1 MENHLFSLISQAVNR
16 HSSVSSAS
24 GRLVV
29 AFLGTL
35 FVAITGCQT
44 SGGGVYT
51 FHTMPSE
58 MVAVRRE
65 NSQTL
70 DLTRLARAA
79 VDSDLIDRGDVIE
92 VVISASLDEKDSV
105 KIPVRVNE
113 AGFVN
118 LPEVGKISVAGLGTQ
133 EAEAAIFEGCIQ
145 GEFFK
150 SPNVTVT
157 MKKQRTNRVTVMG
170 AVKKPGVYELPR
182 GQSDLLAA
190 LNAAEGLEKDAG
202 TIVEIRN
209 SMRANGSRQDPVASE
224 NLKDVDTVG
233 MTNDRGDPINQ
244 EFAVHGMATGESTF
258 QTVRIDLVKATK
270 QGESE
275 AEGYLITDGGVVNI
289 EKRDPEPLHVMGLVR
304 KPDRYEF
311 PLNEDVRVTDAISKA
326 GGTSVTVAD
335 KIFVIRR
342 KANGSD
348 TAVIKVSLKQAKTNS
363 QANLRLAPGDVVS
376 VEQTPATV
384 MMEALNIVR
393 FGISSSLPIPGL

>member
-1 MENHLFSLISQAVNR
+1 
-16 HSSVSSAS
+16 
-24 GRLVV
+24 
-29 AFLGTL
+29 
-35 FVAITGCQT
+35 
-44 SGGGVYT
+44 
-51 FHTMPSE
+51 
-58 MVAVRRE
+58 
-65 NSQTL
+65 
-70 DLTRLARAA
+70 
-79 VDSDLIDRGDVIE
+79 
-92 VVISASLDEKDSV
+92 
-105 KIPVRVNE
+105 
-113 AGFVN
+113 
-118 LPEVGKISVAGLGTQ
+118 
-133 EAEAAIFEGCIQ
+133 
-145 GEFFK
+145 
-150 SPNVTVT
+150 
-157 MKKQRTNRVTVMG
+157 MG

-209 SMRANGSRQDPVASE
+209 STRANGSRQDPVASE